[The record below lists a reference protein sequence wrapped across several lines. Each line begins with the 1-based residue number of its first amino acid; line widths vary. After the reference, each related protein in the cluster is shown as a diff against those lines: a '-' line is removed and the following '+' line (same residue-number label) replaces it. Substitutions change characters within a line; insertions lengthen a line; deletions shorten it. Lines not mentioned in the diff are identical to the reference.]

1 MAWVIFL
8 ILLALF
14 FDYLNGFHDAA
25 NAVSTVIST
34 RVLSPR
40 LAVWWA
46 AFFNFVAFL
55 IFGTAVAHTIG
66 SGIISTEFIDANLVF
81 GALVGA
87 CGWNLITWWFGL
99 PSSSSHALIGGLIG
113 AGFLKGGAQAL
124 VAGGILKTVAFIF
137 ISPLLG
143 FLLSTIIGIIV
154 FNIANHFKPAK
165 VDGFFRKAEL
175 FSAAAYSLGYGGN
188 DAQKTMGIVSMLLIG
203 NMTGA
208 DITPL
213 QEFFYSHEELL
224 AAQGGAFVVPF
235 SVVLICQAAIALG
248 TLSGGWRIVKTMGQ
262 KITRLRPVD
271 GFCAESAAGISI
283 FFASFLGIPVST
295 THTITGSIVGIGAL
309 RRLSGVHWGV
319 AKRIVWA
326 WFITIP
332 AAALISALAY
342 TLKVWIFN

>member
-1 MAWVIFL
+1 MAWIIFL
-8 ILLALF
+8 IILALF

-46 AFFNFVAFL
+46 ACFNFVAFL
-55 IFGTAVAHTIG
+55 IFGTAVAKTIG
-66 SGIISTEFIDANLVF
+66 AGIVHTQFIDANLVF

-87 CGWNLITWWFGL
+87 CTWNLITWWFGL

-113 AGFLKGGAQAL
+113 AGFLKGGMQAL
-124 VAGGILKTVAFIF
+124 VAGGIFKTVAFIF

-143 FLLSTIIGIIV
+143 FILSSLIGIIV

-188 DAQKTMGIVSMLLIG
+188 DAQKTMGIISMLLVG
-203 NMTGA
+203 GLA
-208 DITPL
+208 GSEVAPL
-213 QEFFYSHEELL
+213 QVFFYSHQEL
-224 AAQGGAFVVPF
+224 AAIHSGEFVVPF
-235 SVVLICQAAIALG
+235 SVVIICQLAIAIG

-271 GFCAESAAGISI
+271 GFCAEAAAGTSI
-283 FFASFLGIPVST
+283 FIASFLGIPVST

-319 AKRIVWA
+319 ARRIIWA

-332 AAALISALAY
+332 AAAVISAIAY
-342 TLKVWIFN
+342 QLKVWLF

>member
-1 MAWVIFL
+1 MTWIIFL
-8 ILLALF
+8 IILALF

-55 IFGTAVAHTIG
+55 IFGTAVAKTIG
-66 SGIISTEFIDANLVF
+66 AGIIYTQFIDANLVF

-113 AGFLKGGAQAL
+113 AGFLKGGASAL
-124 VAGGILKTVAFIF
+124 VASGIFKTIAFIF

-154 FNIANHFKPAK
+154 FNIANHFKPSK
-165 VDGFFRKAEL
+165 VDGFFRRAEL

-188 DAQKTMGIVSMLLIG
+188 DAQKTMGIISMLLVG
-203 NMTGA
+203 SLAGSEVA
-208 DITPL
+208 PL
-213 QEFFYSHEELL
+213 QEFFYSHQEL
-224 AAQGGAFVVPF
+224 AAVHNGEFVVPL
-235 SVVLICQAAIALG
+235 SVVIICQAAIALG

-295 THTITGSIVGIGAL
+295 THTITGSIVGIGSL

-319 AKRIVWA
+319 ARRIIWA

-332 AAALISALAY
+332 SAALISAIAY
-342 TLKVWIFN
+342 ELKVLLF

>member
-1 MAWVIFL
+1 MAWIIFL
-8 ILLALF
+8 IILALF

-55 IFGTAVAHTIG
+55 IFGTAVAKTIG
-66 SGIISTEFIDANLVF
+66 AGIVHTQFIDANLVF

-87 CGWNLITWWFGL
+87 CTWNLITWWFGL

-113 AGFLKGGAQAL
+113 AGFLKGGMQAL
-124 VAGGILKTVAFIF
+124 VAGGIFKTVAFIF

-143 FLLSTIIGIIV
+143 FILSSLIGIIV

-188 DAQKTMGIVSMLLIG
+188 DAQKTMGIISMLLVGGLAG
-203 NMTGA
+203 NEVA
-208 DITPL
+208 PL
-213 QEFFYSHEELL
+213 QVFFYSHQEL
-224 AAQGGAFVVPF
+224 AAIHSGEFVVPF
-235 SVVLICQAAIALG
+235 SVVIICQLAIAIG

-271 GFCAESAAGISI
+271 GFCAEAAAGTSI
-283 FFASFLGIPVST
+283 FIASFLGIPVST

-319 AKRIVWA
+319 ARRIIWA

-332 AAALISALAY
+332 AAAVISAIAY
-342 TLKVWIFN
+342 QLKVWLF

>member
-1 MAWVIFL
+1 MAWIIFL

-55 IFGTAVAHTIG
+55 IFGTAVAKTIG
-66 SGIISTEFIDANLVF
+66 AGIIHTQFIDSNLVF

-113 AGFLKGGAQAL
+113 AGLLKGGPQAL
-124 VAGGILKTVAFIF
+124 VASGIIKTVAFIF
-137 ISPLLG
+137 IAPLLG
-143 FLLSTIIGIIV
+143 FLFSTVVGIIV
-154 FNIANHFKPAK
+154 FNIANHFKPSK
-165 VDGFFRKAEL
+165 VDGFFRRAEL

-188 DAQKTMGIVSMLLIG
+188 DAQKTMGIISMLLVG
-203 NMTGA
+203 GMAAGTDVTA
-208 DITPL
+208 L
-213 QEFFYSHEELL
+213 QEFFYSHQEL
-224 AAQGGAFVVPF
+224 AAIHNGEFIVPF
-235 SVVLICQAAIALG
+235 SVVIICQAAIALG

-271 GFCAESAAGISI
+271 GFCAEAAAGSSI
-283 FFASFLGIPVST
+283 FIASFLGIPVST
-295 THTITGSIVGIGAL
+295 THTITGAIVGIGAL

-319 AKRIVWA
+319 ARRIIWA

-332 AAALISALAY
+332 AAALIAAISYGLR
-342 TLKVWIFN
+342 VWLF

>member
-1 MAWVIFL
+1 MAWIIFL

-14 FDYLNGFHDAA
+14 FVYLNGFHDAA

-55 IFGTAVAHTIG
+55 IFGTAVAKTVG
-66 SGIISTEFIDANLVF
+66 SGIIYTQFIDANLVF

-113 AGFLKGGAQAL
+113 AGFLKGGTSAL
-124 VAGGILKTVAFIF
+124 VASGIFKTVAFIF
-137 ISPLLG
+137 ISPMLG
-143 FLLSTIIGIIV
+143 FILSTIIGIIV
-154 FNIANHFKPAK
+154 FNIANNFKPSR
-165 VDGFFRKAEL
+165 VDGFFRRAEL

-188 DAQKTMGIVSMLLIG
+188 DAQKTMGIISMLLVG
-203 NMTGA
+203 GLAGA
-208 DITPL
+208 EVAPL
-213 QEFFYSHEELL
+213 QEFFYSHQEL
-224 AAQGGAFVVPF
+224 AAIRAGEFVVPL
-235 SVVLICQAAIALG
+235 SVVIICQGAIALG

-332 AAALISALAY
+332 AAALISAIAY
-342 TLKVWIFN
+342 ELKVLLF